1 MDVGIVT
8 WDEEGAVSK
17 VVGSRLIVVAE
28 TGKEVMGARWGKEGT
43 MGTCALTKMF
53 MMRR

>member
-1 MDVGIVT
+1 MDVGIVM
-8 WDEEGAVSK
+8 WDEEGAVSE

-28 TGKEVMGARWGKEGT
+28 TGKEVMGARWGREGT